1 MLALGVTGDVGAGKS
16 TLTRFWKE
24 MGASVLDADEIVRS
38 LWKRPDVIGKAVSR
52 WGRGVADNG
61 GNILRGEIAARAF
74 SCAEDYAWL
83 CGLLHPLVRIE
94 MERISASLE
103 GWVVAEI
110 PLLFE
115 GGVPEWID
123 ATVYLAAPEE
133 KRRDRNSA
141 RGWDGREILRR
152 ESFLLPSEEKK
163 RRADMVLENT
173 GTLEDLRET
182 AGKKAL
188 FFRRLSGLVRY
199 TVTFQRYEDV
209 LLYRDFLWKERLGS
223 DFHCFR
229 SDTMEK
235 NTENWLVSFISRESF
250 FAGLSRPH
258 VIDRARGP
266 YTATIRRMP
275 YKRRIALSEELAQ

>member
-38 LWKRPDVIGKAVSR
+38 LWKRPDVVGEAVSR
-52 WGRGVADNG
+52 WGMGVADKA
-61 GNILRGEIAARAF
+61 GNILPGEIAARAF
-74 SCAEDYAWL
+74 SCAEDHAWL

-103 GWVVAEI
+103 GWVAAEI

-115 GGVPEWID
+115 GGVPGWID

-133 KRRDRNSA
+133 NRRERNSS

-163 RRADMVLENT
+163 RRADMVIEND
-173 GTLEDLRET
+173 GTLEELRKAAEN
-182 AGKKAL
+182 KAL
-188 FFRRLSGLVRY
+188 YFRRLAGLVRC
-199 TVTFQRYEDV
+199 TVTFQRYDDALV
-209 LLYRDFLWKERLGS
+209 YHDFLRKERLGS
-223 DFHCFR
+223 DFGCFR
-229 SDTMEK
+229 TDTMEK
-235 NTENWLVSFISRESF
+235 NTEGWLVSFISHENV
-250 FAGLSRPH
+250 FAELSRPH
-258 VIDRARGP
+258 VMDSARGP
-266 YTATIRRMP
+266 YTAVIRRMP
-275 YKRRIALSEELAQ
+275 YKRRIALSEELAK

>member
-115 GGVPEWID
+115 GGVPQWID

-133 KRRDRNSA
+133 KRRERNSS
-141 RGWDGREILRR
+141 RGWTAGEIIRR

-163 RRADMVLENT
+163 RRADVVLENA
-173 GTLEDLRET
+173 GTLENLRET
-182 AGKKAL
+182 AEKHAL
-188 FFRRLSGLVRY
+188 FFRRLAGLVRC
-199 TVTFQRYEDV
+199 TVTFQRYDDA
-209 LLYRDFLWKERLGS
+209 LLYRDFLRKERLGT
-223 DFHCFR
+223 DFDCLR
-229 SDTMEK
+229 VSSMDK
-235 NTENWLVSFISRESF
+235 NAEGWLVSFISFEHL

-258 VIDRARGP
+258 VMDGARGP
-266 YTATIRRMP
+266 YMAAIRRMP

>member
-24 MGASVLDADEIVRS
+24 MGASVLDADDIVRS
-38 LWKRPDVIGKAVSR
+38 LWKRPHVIGEAVSR
-52 WGRGVADNG
+52 WGRGVADTG
-61 GNILRGEIAARAF
+61 GNILPGEIASRAF
-74 SCAEDYAWL
+74 SSAEDYAWL

-94 MERISASLE
+94 MERMSASLE

-115 GGVPEWID
+115 GGVPQWID

-133 KRRDRNSA
+133 KRRERNSS
-141 RGWDGREILRR
+141 RGWTAGEIIRR

-163 RRADMVLENT
+163 RRADVVLENA
-173 GTLEDLRET
+173 GTLENLRET
-182 AGKKAL
+182 AEKHAL
-188 FFRRLSGLVRY
+188 FFRRLAGLVRC
-199 TVTFQRYEDV
+199 TVTFQRYDDA
-209 LLYRDFLWKERLGS
+209 LLYRDFLRKERLGT
-223 DFHCFR
+223 DFDCLR
-229 SDTMEK
+229 VSSMDK
-235 NTENWLVSFISRESF
+235 NAEGWLVSFISFEHL

-258 VIDRARGP
+258 VMDGARGP
-266 YTATIRRMP
+266 YMAAIRRMP